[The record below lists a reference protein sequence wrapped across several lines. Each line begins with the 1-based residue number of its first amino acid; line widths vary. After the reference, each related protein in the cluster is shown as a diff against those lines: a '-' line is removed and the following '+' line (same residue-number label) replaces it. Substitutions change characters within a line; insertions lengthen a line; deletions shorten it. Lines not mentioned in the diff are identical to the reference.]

1 MPLILEGLVT
11 TTNLNDSINIA
22 PMGPIVDREV
32 THLTLRPFQ
41 SSQTYLNLKRLGSG
55 VFHIT
60 DDVELLVR
68 AALNQIDTA
77 PRTIAVSSVSGAILT
92 DACRWFAFRVRE
104 LDDREQRTRIEC
116 DVVESGRLRDFFG
129 FNRAKHAVLE
139 GAILATRIG
148 IIAADQIREDF
159 QRLEIIVE
167 KTAGDE
173 ERRAWQILTD
183 YIQRQLP
190 PQSG

>member
-11 TTNLNDSINIA
+11 TRSASGILNIA
-22 PMGPIVDREV
+22 PMGPIVDRGL

-41 SSQTYLNLKRLGSG
+41 SSRTFANLKETGCG

-68 AALNQIDTA
+68 AAINQIESQPA
-77 PRTIAVSSVSGAILT
+77 TIPAQAIVGAILS
-92 DACRWFAFRVRE
+92 DACRWFAFRVSE
-104 LDDREQRTRIEC
+104 LDDRDERTRIEC
-116 DVVESGRLRDFFG
+116 EVVNHGRLRDFFG

-148 IIAADQIREDF
+148 IVPDQQILDEF
-159 QRLEIIVE
+159 QHLAVIVE

-173 ERRAWQILTD
+173 EHRAWKLLTD
-183 YIQRQLP
+183 YVQERLH
-190 PQSG
+190 